1 MAHVV
6 GHYRDR
12 LAILQA
18 ARRSQLLKFTAQRDP
33 MCVNSVR
40 VVLTLKDGAGNGF
53 FRHADTCYM
62 LEARRSL
69 NIKVFL
75 ANLVR
80 VIEKCFLLLS
90 DITVVEARLK
100 TRAYPTSET

>member
-6 GHYRDR
+6 GHYTDR
-12 LAILQA
+12 LAIPHA
-18 ARRSQLLKFTAQRDP
+18 ARRSQLLKFTAQRGP
-33 MCVNSVR
+33 MYVNSVR

-62 LEARRSL
+62 LEARHSL
-69 NIKVFL
+69 NINVFL
-75 ANLVR
+75 ANFVR
-80 VIEKCFLLLS
+80 VIEKCLLLC

-100 TRAYPTSET
+100 TRAYPISET